1 MTFLTCQSIQNV
13 PYSRPLSV
21 LLDSGSTTSWFNKN
35 ALPPTIQPTTVPS
48 IKGTTMAGDFQS
60 KQLLTLSHVSLSEL
74 SDLVLPTLSTR
85 LFTASCRYDLI
96 LGHNALSN
104 F

>member
-35 ALPPTIQPTTVPS
+35 ALPPTIRSTTAPS
-48 IKGTTMAGDFQS
+48 IMGTTMAGEFQS
-60 KQLLTLSHVSLSEL
+60 DQLLTLSDVSLSPNYRIL
-74 SDLVLPTLSTR
+74 SYQHSLP
-85 LFTASCRYDLI
+85 ASSL
-96 LGHNALSN
+96 LLAVMT
-104 F
+104 